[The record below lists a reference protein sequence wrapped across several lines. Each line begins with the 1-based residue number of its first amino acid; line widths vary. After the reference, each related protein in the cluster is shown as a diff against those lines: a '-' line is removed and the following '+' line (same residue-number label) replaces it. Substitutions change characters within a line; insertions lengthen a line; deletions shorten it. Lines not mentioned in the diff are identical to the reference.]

1 MKDLQANIRH
11 LENQVI
17 TLMETKTVQE
27 KSINEYIEQM
37 RKNEEQIGNLQ
48 QELSKDKEK
57 LQHAEQ
63 VNPRFFH
70 KKVV

>member
-1 MKDLQANIRH
+1 
-11 LENQVI
+11 
-17 TLMETKTVQE
+17 METKTVQE